1 MLVYALHSPGKQCY
15 SPIRDLQQFKS
26 RAQQFKNLST
36 TKLQGIPE
44 ELREYVKLLLNFTPE
59 IRPDA
64 HQFMKVADWHWLS
77 KIADLQHFWWCRFR
91 ILTMW
96 EWKLWRT
103 LTPCFSGT
111 IYKSPSFIKGYR
123 KLWRNFRIG

>member
-26 RAQQFKNLST
+26 RAQQFKNLSP

-64 HQFMKVADWHWLS
+64 HQFMKVAFTDTDWVKLQIYRNCDVDSVFWRRGSENFDLSWLITS
-77 KIADLQHFWWCRFR
+77 VGQFTKVPVL
-91 ILTMW
+91 
-96 EWKLWRT
+96 
-103 LTPCFSGT
+103 
-111 IYKSPSFIKGYR
+111 
-123 KLWRNFRIG
+123 